1 MELTCTC
8 KAMKVETINACIA
21 SSLQELLAASLIL
34 ANERFIPL
42 GQFGVEEGTF
52 GSTVTVGRR
61 AGGRGRARGGHSLEG
76 CGGSG
81 GDACAMVFSKWVCS
95 GTVSRGLENVW
106 DCGMFGGAG
115 NVGLLGLGGSGWLV
129 GGVRGRC
136 RLFWGWHGQ

>member
-1 MELTCTC
+1 MGALRLP
-8 KAMKVETINACIA
+8 AGGGFGAGALAC
-21 SSLQELLAASLIL
+21 SWGW
-34 ANERFIPL
+34 L
-42 GQFGVEEGTF
+42 GQFTVEEGTF

-61 AGGRGRARGGHSLEG
+61 AGSRGWALVGGVWWERERFML
-76 CGGSG
+76 
-81 GDACAMVFSKWVCS
+81 DACVMVLSNWVCL
-95 GTVSRGLENVW
+95 GTVSRGLGNVW